1 MSEKRKPWTTESSK
15 HILQD
20 EWISLRADT
29 CRSERDEEITP
40 YYIFEYSP
48 WVCIFPLTTDGKLL
62 ITEQYRHGIGQ
73 VHFEFPGGG
82 LDASDASPL
91 DAAKRELLEETGH
104 TAQEFVELGSLST
117 DPAKNTN
124 RLHYF
129 LAKNIT
135 RVGEQQLDRTEDISL
150 KLVSIE
156 EVFSLLDQEQFLGA
170 RQTGGLLL
178 LLRYLNK
185 PIPQRAP

>member
-1 MSEKRKPWTTESSK
+1 MSEKRKPWITESSK

-29 CRSERDEEITP
+29 CRSERNEEISP
-40 YYIFEYSP
+40 YYVFEYSP
-48 WVCIFPLTTDGKLL
+48 WVCIFPLTADGKLL
-62 ITEQYRHGIGQ
+62 ITEQYRHGIEQ

-82 LDASDASPL
+82 LDSSDASPL
-91 DAAKRELLEETGH
+91 ETAKRELLEETGH
-104 TAQEFVELGSLST
+104 TAQEFIELGSLST

-124 RLHYF
+124 RLHFF

-135 RVGEQQLDRTEDISL
+135 QVGDQQLDRTEDISL
-150 KLVSIE
+150 KFLSLKD
-156 EVFSLLDQEQFLGA
+156 VFSLLDQEQFLCA

-178 LLRYLNK
+178 LLRYLNH
-185 PIPQRAP
+185 PIPSRAT